1 MAEFETSAV
10 PRRFT
15 DRSADTR
22 AAILAAARS
31 RFASDGYDKTTIR
44 AVAADAG
51 IDPSMVMR
59 YYGSKANLF
68 QASAAIALPIVGQL
82 PGAVAP
88 GDNATS
94 GDSAESARPDQ
105 AQHPQAAISAEELA
119 EWYAQMFIGHW
130 EKGDKEVERMVLRT
144 AMTHPEAVA
153 QVQRLFDEQVAPP
166 VLAVLGE
173 DPDARLRAA
182 LVHSQAL
189 GIVLCR
195 YLYGLD
201 PIASADPQ
209 VLEDAVRDVIA
220 LHLTRPLSRG

>member
-1 MAEFETSAV
+1 MAEFETSSV

-82 PGAVAP
+82 PGGTAAP
-88 GDNATS
+88 AG
-94 GDSAESARPDQ
+94 PDP
-105 AQHPQAAISAEELA
+105 AQHPEAPISAAELA
-119 EWYAQMFIGHW
+119 GRYAQMFVGHW
-130 EKGDKEVERMVLRT
+130 EKGDNEVERMLLRT

-182 LVHSQAL
+182 LMHSQVL

-209 VLEDAVRDVIA
+209 LLEDAVRDVIA

>member
-1 MAEFETSAV
+1 MAEFEAGSV

-22 AAILAAARS
+22 AAILAAARG

-68 QASAAIALPIVGQL
+68 QASAAIDLPVGRP
-82 PGAVAP
+82 PGGAA
-88 GDNATS
+88 AS
-94 GDSAESARPDQ
+94 GLDQ
-105 AQHPQAAISAEELA
+105 APEAAVSPEELA
-119 EWYAQMFIGHW
+119 ERYAQMFVDHW
-130 EKGDKEVERMVLRT
+130 EKGENEVERMVLRT
-144 AMTHPEAVA
+144 AMTHTEAVA

-166 VLAVLGE
+166 ILAVLGQ
-173 DPDARLRAA
+173 DADARLRAA

-189 GIVLCR
+189 GIILCR
-195 YLYGLD
+195 YLYGLE

-209 VLEDAVRDVIA
+209 ILQDAVRDVIS
-220 LHLTRPLSRG
+220 LQLTRPLRREF